1 MSIDLSALRAMQQ
14 RRDASL
20 GIEERFLQPVIGGK
34 PTVAV
39 LAEPLGQ
46 PSDVGWVVCHSLGLE
61 QIWFYDLEVATAR
74 ALAAA
79 GQPVLRFHG
88 QGYGDSA
95 GDAADVRVPTHLR
108 DAREAVEVLRSTT
121 AVTRIGLVGARFGGA
136 VALVV
141 GTEVG
146 AARVALWDPMVDGP
160 TYARSLS
167 RTAAITMLTTAG
179 HVKAAELEALDEQD
193 ELDVSGA
200 PLSKS
205 LLDDVAAFAPIERLA
220 EGGTIGAAVVVQ
232 VSKGREARPATDRL
246 VQQLR
251 GHGCD
256 AALDVVADPGSRT
269 WGNQR
274 YRSTESSRMKADTQA
289 TLVPELVRRTVRW
302 ATVGLIG
309 GAT

>member
-74 ALAAA
+74 ALAGA

-95 GDAADVRVPTHLR
+95 GDAADVRVATHLR
-108 DAREAVEVLRSTT
+108 DAREAVDVLRSTT
-121 AVTRIGLVGARFGGA
+121 AVTRIGLIGARFGGA

-146 AARVALWDPMVDGP
+146 AARVVMWDPMVDGP

-179 HVKAAELEALDEQD
+179 DVKAAELDALDEQD

-200 PLSKS
+200 PLSKT

-220 EGGTIGAAVVVQ
+220 EGTIGAAMVVQ
-232 VSKGREARPATDRL
+232 VSKGQEARPATDRL
-246 VQQLR
+246 VQELR
-251 GHGCD
+251 RHGCD
-256 AALDVVADPGSRT
+256 AALDVVADTGSRT

-274 YRSTESSRMKADTQA
+274 YRSTESSRTKSDTQA
-289 TLVPELVRRTVRW
+289 TLVPELVRRTERW
-302 ATVGLIG
+302 ATRGPMG
-309 GAT
+309 GAP